1 MKQSVLIGN
10 VPLYAIHKI
19 CYKCSTYT
27 MNIALIATQ
36 LIVILFA
43 ITIHE
48 AAHGWAANK
57 LGDPTAMIMGRVTL
71 NPVAHIDPIG
81 TVLLPIMLVIMRA
94 PPFGWAKPV
103 PVNPLN
109 LKNPK
114 KDNLLISAAGP
125 ISNISAAIVAGI
137 ALKILLALTGQSA
150 PPGFSITQVLV
161 TILYYTVLLNVFLA
175 VFNLIPIPP
184 LDGSGILLGLVSDE
198 AAQKV
203 EQLRPYGFII
213 VIGMMWLGV
222 LNFIFS
228 PIYKIINFLLF

>member
-1 MKQSVLIGN
+1 
-10 VPLYAIHKI
+10 
-19 CYKCSTYT
+19 

-57 LGDPTAMIMGRVTL
+57 LGDPTAMIQGRVTL
-71 NPVAHIDPIG
+71 NPIAHIDPFG
-81 TVLLPIMLVIMRA
+81 TVLLPLLMVIMGA
-94 PPFGWAKPV
+94 PPIGWAKPV
-103 PVNPLN
+103 PVNPMN

-125 ISNISAAIVAGI
+125 ISNILAAIGAGI
-137 ALKILLALTGQSA
+137 LLKVIMGLRPRTIYDLNLALQQGGS
-150 PPGFSITQVLV
+150 PGFNPVSILAV
-161 TILYYTVLLNVFLA
+161 ILFYAVFLNMFLA

-184 LDGSGILLGLVSDE
+184 LDGSGILIGLISEE

-203 EQLRPYGFII
+203 EQLRPFGIIIVFGMLWLGILDIILKPIWFII
-213 VIGMMWLGV
+213 QQ
-222 LNFIFS
+222 
-228 PIYKIINFLLF
+228 LLF